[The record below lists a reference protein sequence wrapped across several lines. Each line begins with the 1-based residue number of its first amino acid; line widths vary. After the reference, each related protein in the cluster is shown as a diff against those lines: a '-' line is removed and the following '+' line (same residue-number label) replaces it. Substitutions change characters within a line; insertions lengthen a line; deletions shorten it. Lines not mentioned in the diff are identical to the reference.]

1 MEEEYS
7 RRKQQRP
14 ASASKFS
21 IVTVI
26 LLLLINTIALG
37 VLLFLNVQASSKQE
51 TQLNSIEKQV
61 SQLEKGPRATEQ
73 ADATDNTEHNVPVRE
88 SATQPS
94 SINETSSTAESSSQ
108 PVQATPSTEVVGQQ
122 TERST
127 EPTTTPAA
135 TSYTVQSGD
144 TLSVIA
150 EKNKI
155 SLQDLMSKNNL
166 TDSTVYIGQVLSLQ

>member
-14 ASASKFS
+14 ESTSKTT
-21 IVTVI
+21 IMIVI
-26 LLLLINTIALG
+26 LLLFINTLALG
-37 VLLFLNVQASSKQE
+37 TLLFLNVQANSKQE
-51 TQLNSIEKQV
+51 EQLSNIEKQV
-61 SQLEKGPRATEQ
+61 SQLDNGQVTPNQAT
-73 ADATDNTEHNVPVRE
+73 ADSTEHNVPVRE
-88 SATQPS
+88 SSTHV
-94 SINETSSTAESSSQ
+94 SSTDESSSIVESSTQ
-108 PVQATPSTEVVGQQ
+108 PAQTTPSSEV

-127 EPTTTPAA
+127 EPVTTPQA
-135 TSYTVQSGD
+135 TSYVVQSGD

-155 SLQDLMSKNNL
+155 SLQDLMLKNNL

>member
-14 ASASKFS
+14 PATSKKT
-21 IVTVI
+21 IVIVI
-26 LLLLINTIALG
+26 LLLFLNTLALG
-37 VLLFLNVQASSKQE
+37 LLLFLNVQASSKQE
-51 TQLNSIEKQV
+51 EQLYNIEKQV
-61 SQLEKGPRATEQ
+61 SQLDKAKVVDDPSTE
-73 ADATDNTEHNVPVRE
+73 TDSTEHNVPLRE
-88 SATQPS
+88 SSTQVS
-94 SINETSSTAESSSQ
+94 SAVESSSSVESSTQ
-108 PVQATPSTEVVGQQ
+108 PIQTTPSSEV

-127 EPTTTPAA
+127 EPVATPTATT
-135 TSYTVQSGD
+135 YVVQSGD

-155 SLQDLMSKNNL
+155 SLQDLMQKNNL

>member
-7 RRKQQRP
+7 RRQQKRP
-14 ASASKFS
+14 GSASKFTIS
-21 IVTVI
+21 IVI
-26 LLLLINTIALG
+26 LLLFINTFALST
-37 VLLFLNVQASSKQE
+37 LLYLNVQANSKQE
-51 TQLNSIEKQV
+51 EQLNNIEKQV
-61 SQLEKGPRATEQ
+61 SSLDQVQETTDHLTTDDSTEQ
-73 ADATDNTEHNVPVRE
+73 NVPVKE
-88 SATQPS
+88 
-94 SINETSSTAESSSQ
+94 SSTQLSSTIESSSSVESSTQ
-108 PVQATPSTEVVGQQ
+108 QSQTTTPSSEV

-127 EPTTTPAA
+127 EPASTQTA

-155 SLQDLMSKNNL
+155 SLQDLMQKNNL

>member
-14 ASASKFS
+14 SETSKKT
-21 IVTVI
+21 ILIVI
-26 LLLLINTIALG
+26 LLLFLNTLALG
-37 VLLFLNVQASSKQE
+37 LLLFLNVQASSNQE
-51 TQLNSIEKQV
+51 EKLNNIEKQV
-61 SQLEKGPRATEQ
+61 SQLDRTQGTN
-73 ADATDNTEHNVPVRE
+73 DHSIATDSTEHNVPARE
-88 SATQPS
+88 SSTQV
-94 SINETSSTAESSSQ
+94 TSAIESSSTEESSTE
-108 PVQATPSTEVVGQQ
+108 PIHTTPSSEV

-127 EPTTTPAA
+127 EPTTPAA
-135 TSYTVQSGD
+135 TSYVVQSGD

-155 SLQDLMSKNNL
+155 PLQELMQKNNL